1 MRSSRTEILPF
12 TISIEV
18 LLFISPACSII
29 GDEVDGRADALT
41 GICRR
46 GGREEERLLLL
57 LLLVDICLFFAN
69 YYFEID
75 IVILNYIRYHVDVI
89 PIVKLC
95 TRVSTSSV
103 TLTNPLAEE

>member
-1 MRSSRTEILPF
+1 MPSIGRAVMRVRMRSSRTEILPF

-46 GGREEERLLLL
+46 GGRDEERLLLL
-57 LLLVDICLFFAN
+57 LLLVDICLFFAS

-75 IVILNYIRYHVDVI
+75 IVILNYIRYHVI
-89 PIVKLC
+89 NCSKY
-95 TRVSTSSV
+95 
-103 TLTNPLAEE
+103 